1 LMSPK
6 PLGFRFR
13 VVVKPRGR
21 KNERGEKERD
31 AFSRTLR
38 AGKPERSERPGEHK
52 ALP

>member
-13 VVVKPRGR
+13 VAVRLLGR
-21 KNERGEKERD
+21 KNERGEKKVD

-38 AGKPERSERPGEHK
+38 AGKPERSEGPGEQK
-52 ALP
+52 APP